1 MNTVFFDCKKMIPG
15 LLALLFSCVA
25 FGQGASQGTSWTRS
39 NTDFSKYSKIL
50 VKPLDITDVKVLKPA
65 WEQDNPEKW
74 EFTAD
79 AGKAIQALYMEAIT
93 EALSKDDGY
102 PVVSEEGED
111 VLQLEI
117 EFLSITPYVKPG
129 TTAESEG
136 LVIETL
142 GSGDVVVSAEL
153 RDSVT
158 GSVLALV
165 EGERKIGGEYKE
177 LSRENHI
184 ANLTE
189 TFSTWGKRLRARLDE
204 LRNQ

>member
-1 MNTVFFDCKKMIPG
+1 MNTVFCGCKKMIPG
-15 LLALLFSCVA
+15 LIALLLSCVVY
-25 FGQGASQGTSWTRS
+25 GQGGSQGTSWTRS
-39 NTDFSKYSKIL
+39 DADFSKYSKVL
-50 VKPLDITDVKVLKPA
+50 VKPLDIADVKILKPA
-65 WEQDNPEKW
+65 WEQENPEKW
-74 EFTAD
+74 EFTPD
-79 AGKAIQALYMEAIT
+79 ASETIQTLYMEAIT

-102 PVVSEEGED
+102 PVVSEEGDD
-111 VLQLEI
+111 VLQLEV

-129 TTAESEG
+129 KTAESEG
-136 LVIETL
+136 YVIETL

-177 LSRENHI
+177 LSRENHL

-189 TFSTWGKRLRARLDE
+189 TFSTWGNRLRARLDE
-204 LRNQ
+204 LRSQ

>member
-39 NTDFSKYSKIL
+39 DTDFSKYSKFL

-65 WEQDNPEKW
+65 WEQENPEKW
-74 EFTAD
+74 EFTPD
-79 AGKAIQALYMEAIT
+79 AGETIQALYMQAIT
-93 EALSKDDGY
+93 QALSKDDGY
-102 PVVSEEGED
+102 PVVSEEGDD
-111 VLQLEI
+111 VLQLEV
-117 EFLSITPYVKPG
+117 EFLSVTPYMKPG
-129 TTAESEG
+129 ATAESEG
-136 LVIETL
+136 FVIETL

-158 GSVLALV
+158 GSVLVLV

-177 LSRENHI
+177 LSRENHV

-189 TFSTWGKRLRARLDE
+189 TFSTWGNRLRTRMDE
-204 LRNQ
+204 LRSR